1 MSATNEQSIGWNVTE
16 VFTLSGDEKSN
27 IIKNTM
33 IKMIDESVQV
43 AIRVPISQASGK
55 IGRNIGEKVLNM
67 EDPNALNTCENITST
82 VTYFALTYGIPRI
95 GFGGLDIGKWIF
107 NPANSIRDAMATGDT
122 ALVGGGNSLLDDI
135 MENS

>member
-1 MSATNEQSIGWNVTE
+1 MSANEQSIGWNVTE

-55 IGRNIGEKVLNM
+55 IGRNIGREVLKM
-67 EDPNALNTCENITST
+67 EDTSALNTCENITST

-107 NPANSIRDAMATGDT
+107 NPADSIRDAMTTGDD
-122 ALVGGGNSLLDDI
+122 ALMGGGNSLLDDI